1 METPKDTSY
10 KGKKEFDAIIRRPF
24 ACENMTN
31 IPRASS
37 TAKITSISTG
47 LSQLDKITGIS
58 GIPVGRITEISG
70 KWSAGKTTL
79 ALQNVVEA
87 QRVGKECYWLD
98 TEFSWDNG
106 YAEAV
111 GVDTDL
117 LFLIQSPTAE
127 EGLDT
132 LLEVAKEEKDTLMVI
147 DSVGGLHPRDEAEKT
162 SGERTIGAQA
172 GLIARFCRKI
182 VPHLAL
188 RNHALVVLN
197 HEYLEIGALR
207 PTIKTSGGEKLSYH
221 KSLWIRLN
229 RTGMNVKVGEKIVGY
244 KATAEI
250 RKNKVAPTER
260 QSCELEMSYGEGF
273 LASANLFEE
282 ALAKGIITRV
292 GNTHFFA
299 GETKLGSISKTKEWL
314 KNDENAEL
322 VKEALNG

>member
-1 METPKDTSY
+1 MEY
-10 KGKKEFDAIIRRPF
+10 
-24 ACENMTN
+24 MN

-47 LSQLDKITGIS
+47 LPQLDRVTGIG
-58 GIPVGRITEISG
+58 GIPQGRITEISG
-70 KWSAGKTTL
+70 KWSAGKSTL
-79 ALQNVVEA
+79 ALQTVVEA
-87 QRVGKECYWLD
+87 QKKGIECYWLD
-98 TEFSWDNG
+98 TEFSWDNE
-106 YAEAV
+106 YADSL

-117 LFLIQSPTAE
+117 LFLIQAPTAE

-132 LLEVAKEEKDTLMVI
+132 LLDVAKEEKDTLMII
-147 DSVGGLHPRDEAEKT
+147 DSVGGLHPKDEAEKT

-182 VPHLAL
+182 VPHLAI
-188 RNHALVVLN
+188 RNHALIVLN

-229 RTGMNVKVGEKIVGY
+229 RTGMNVKVGERIVGY

-250 RKNKVAPTER
+250 RKNKVASTER
-260 QSCELEMSYGEGF
+260 QSCELEMEYGSGF

-282 ALAKGIITRV
+282 LLEKGMITRT
-292 GNTHFFA
+292 GNTHFYKD
-299 GETKLGSISKTKEWL
+299 EKIGSISRAKEW
-314 KNDENAEL
+314 
-322 VKEALNG
+322 VKEHEQELRAECLN